1 MATVKPPAAQRA
13 AQTCVVCSFQNLC
26 LARGLDERQSLR
38 LEALTQHHQHL
49 PNAEAR
55 LFWAGDEFQ
64 NVYAVRSGCL
74 KTYTVDDEGHEHI
87 RGFHLPGDLI
97 GLDAIFARHYP
108 SNAVAVVPSE
118 VCAIPYAALSRMVSD
133 VPALQRSM
141 METISRQLCIS
152 LALSG
157 DFTAE
162 QRTAA
167 FLLYFYQRMRCRG
180 MNEGNSVQLP
190 MPRRDIAGYLRLAIE
205 TVSRVLGRFERE
217 DWIEVSVRHLRLL
230 DMQALWQLAQP
241 VGICEAPELPHRVR
255 MPLRPRSY
263 ALREVYA

>member
-1 MATVKPPAAQRA
+1 MATVRMPAAHRA
-13 AQTCVVCSFQNLC
+13 AQACSVCSFQNLC

-38 LEALTQHHQHL
+38 LESLTQHHQRL
-49 PNAEAR
+49 SNSEAR
-55 LFWAGDEFQ
+55 LFWAGDEFH

-74 KTYTVDDEGHEHI
+74 KTYTVDDEGREHI
-87 RGFHLPGDLI
+87 RGFYLPGDLI

-162 QRTAA
+162 QRIAA
-167 FLLYFYQRMRCRG
+167 FLLYFYQRMHRRG
-180 MNEGNSVQLP
+180 MTEGNSVQLP

-217 DWIEVSVRHLRLL
+217 DWIEVSVRQLRLL
-230 DMQALWQLAQP
+230 DMPALWQLAQP
-241 VGICEAPELPHRVR
+241 VGICEAPQPVRGVRV
-255 MPLRPRSY
+255 PLRQRSY
-263 ALREVYA
+263 ALREAYA